1 MFVCLCKSVTDH
13 QIKNSVEMGVTSF
26 SQMQA
31 HLSVGTACGSC
42 TCEVKKIMQAK
53 LEKEL
58 GSRVSEGFTT
68 DTQLAY

>member
-1 MFVCLCKSVTDH
+1 
-13 QIKNSVEMGVTSF
+13 MGVTSF